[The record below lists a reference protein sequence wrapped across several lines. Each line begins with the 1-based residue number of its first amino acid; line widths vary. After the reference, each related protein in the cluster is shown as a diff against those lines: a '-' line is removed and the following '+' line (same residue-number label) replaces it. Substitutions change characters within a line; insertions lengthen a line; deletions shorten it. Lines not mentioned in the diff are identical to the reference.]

1 MMTMN
6 NVTAPNTPEPACPSV
21 PFSIRTS
28 ERPVR
33 YSLEFQRRVVREYL
47 SGETKNSIAQKYSI
61 TDNIVDNFLRRYRE
75 EVSQEMEQ
83 EGEYV
88 RPLRRVN
95 RYEKGFKIQCVRLVL
110 SGGLIRDVAQRY
122 GVSPTSVRDWT
133 LKYGDEVSKELDLAP
148 SYTVTAG
155 PAPAE
160 IRPPESKPTPPA
172 PEEDLRRRN
181 AQLAEENRVLRK
193 AVAIFATA
201 I

>member
-6 NVTAPNTPEPACPSV
+6 NVTAPNTPEPARPSV

-47 SGETKNSIAQKYSI
+47 SGETKDSLCEKYSI
-61 TDNIVDNFLRRYRE
+61 TLGIINTFLRKHRE

-83 EGEYV
+83 DGAYI
-88 RPLRRVN
+88 RPFRHTN
-95 RYEKGFKIQCVRLVL
+95 TYEKGFKIQCVRLVL
-110 SGGLIRDVAQRY
+110 SGDLIRDVAQRY

-181 AQLAEENRVLRK
+181 AQLEEENRVLRK

>member
-1 MMTMN
+1 MLR
-6 NVTAPNTPEPACPSV
+6 APNTAEPACPSV

-133 LKYGDEVSKELDLAP
+133 LKYGDEVSKELVSLPPIRSPPDPPQQRFVRQSRSQPLRLPRKTSAAVTP
-148 SYTVTAG
+148 S
-155 PAPAE
+155 
-160 IRPPESKPTPPA
+160 
-172 PEEDLRRRN
+172 
-181 AQLAEENRVLRK
+181 
-193 AVAIFATA
+193 
-201 I
+201 

>member
-6 NVTAPNTPEPACPSV
+6 NVTAPNTPEPARPSV

-95 RYEKGFKIQCVRLVL
+95 RYEKGFKIQCD
-110 SGGLIRDVAQRY
+110 GE
-122 GVSPTSVRDWT
+122 
-133 LKYGDEVSKELDLAP
+133 EVSKELDLAP

-181 AQLAEENRVLRK
+181 AQLEEEDRILRK